1 MRFHIYVMQTR
12 RVQERWTV
20 EAENRDQ
27 AIEAHEA
34 GNSDFD
40 EEETTDT
47 WDSEIVEVV
56 NLTDPEGLLE
66 VDEGL

>member
-27 AIEAHEA
+27 AIETHEA

-40 EEETTDT
+40 EEETMDT

>member
-27 AIEAHEA
+27 AIETHEA